1 MADRHETARDVKQ
14 WFHSLRISGL
24 TATILGLV
32 LVAAVVLT
40 PSFSTYL
47 QQQREIAQLE
57 ASVELHRQALDDI
70 EQQQTKWK
78 DPAYIRAQARERLF
92 YVMPGEVQ
100 LTVIEDGVV
109 IPADVTLTTSTELT
123 TTERD
128 WVRDFAGSLLGAGLT
143 DADPEDLYSTPR

>member
-1 MADRHETARDVKQ
+1 M
-14 WFHSLRISGL
+14 SGL

-47 QQQREIAQLE
+47 HQQREIAQLKE
-57 ASVELHRQALDDI
+57 SVALHRQALDEI
-70 EQQQTKWK
+70 EEQQLKWK

-109 IPADVTLTTSTELT
+109 IPDDVALSTSTELK

-128 WVRDFAGSLLGAGLT
+128 WVREFAGSLLGAGVT
-143 DADPEDLYSTPR
+143 DAEPETLYSAR